1 MRLGFIADQIN
12 YNKIYCHHNTVF
24 HVAITINSMMIPI
37 NLIWFAIDSIGIAI
51 TLTTAI
57 CM

>member
-24 HVAITINSMMIPI
+24 HVAIAINSMMIPI
-37 NLIWFAIDSIGIAI
+37 NIIRFIIEPIGIAI

>member
-1 MRLGFIADQIN
+1 MRLGFIADQIKCS
-12 YNKIYCHHNTVF
+12 KIYCHHNTVF
-24 HVAITINSMMIPI
+24 HVALPINSMMIPI
-37 NLIWFAIDSIGIAI
+37 NLIQFAIEPIVIAI